1 MLTAQ
6 GGSAALTVCG
16 YDGQEWREVEGG
28 ELSVEDLAGRARVL
42 PGPPPSASALAGA
55 PARLESLEVGHVRLV
70 ATFEGMRGAG
80 VLEIVNE

>member
-6 GGSAALTVCG
+6 GGLAALTVCG
-16 YDGQEWREVEGG
+16 HDGREWREVEG
-28 ELSVEDLAGRARVL
+28 ELSVENLAGRARVL

-55 PARLESLEVGHVRLV
+55 PARLESLEVGHVRLI

-80 VLEIVNE
+80 VLEIVSE